1 MKKMYAKII
10 GTGGYIPELKIT
22 TEHFKEN
29 LFLDQKGNA
38 FDKSNQELLTKFEE
52 ITGITERR
60 YAPEGINTSDMGSFA
75 AEKAVKKAGIDPE
88 TLDQIIVAHNFGN
101 VAVEHNYYDLL
112 PNMAARVKHHLGIKN
127 SDCIAFDILYGCPG
141 WLQGMIQADL
151 LIRSGVA
158 KRILVVGADTIARV
172 TDPHDRDRM
181 LFSDGAGAAVLEAV
195 ESETP
200 IGIIAHK
207 AISDCLDEVSYLATG
222 PTFNQKEEFRGLYLK
237 MNGRQVF
244 RYGLEKLPKLAADT
258 LNLAGVSIEEVRM
271 LLFHQANRKMIEQ
284 IAKKL
289 YGKQSQSS
297 YPDDFLPI
305 NVDFM
310 GNNSVA
316 TIPILLDNILSGE
329 FPGHEINEGDTVVFS
344 SVGAGMHANCMVYKF

>member
-1 MKKMYAKII
+1 M
-10 GTGGYIPELKIT
+10 
-22 TEHFKEN
+22 
-29 LFLDQKGNA
+29 FLDQKGNA

-158 KRILVVGADTIARV
+158 KRILVVGTDTIARV

-344 SVGAGMHANCMVYKF
+344 SVGGGMPANCFVYKF